1 MKKTHSSL
9 LPISCL
15 PTGPHIPSCPAPPA
29 GGGGS
34 EPIPVPFKPSA
45 PPSPDTGADPR
56 PAAFLLPSQKNKT
69 KRTAKL

>member
-1 MKKTHSSL
+1 MKNTLFSPPHL
-9 LPISCL
+9 LPPYWSPHPLL
-15 PTGPHIPSCPAPPA
+15 PCSPGWWE
-29 GGGGS
+29 S

-69 KRTAKL
+69 KRTTKL